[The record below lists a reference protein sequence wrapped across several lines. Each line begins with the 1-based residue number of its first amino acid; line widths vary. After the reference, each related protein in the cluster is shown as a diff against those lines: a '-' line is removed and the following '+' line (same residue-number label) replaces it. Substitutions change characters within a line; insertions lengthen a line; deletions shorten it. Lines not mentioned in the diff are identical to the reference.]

1 MFTPLFILVS
11 ARSSPLDYRIFS
23 RGIRRGLAT
32 AVKFEEIRMA
42 RSKAAV
48 EISRP
53 DCYGGVHITDTALPA
68 IQAYIQ
74 VLPIAH
80 LRNSIMP

>member
-1 MFTPLFILVS
+1 
-11 ARSSPLDYRIFS
+11 
-23 RGIRRGLAT
+23 
-32 AVKFEEIRMA
+32 MA